1 MKQLLF
7 FLLVFVG
14 YNSWAQDFV
23 KIENI
28 NGKKY
33 YLYLVEEGVTLES
46 LSTDNGKNFVHIYLT
61 HMCCCFRRLPRPW
74 LHAQYR
80 RQAYRRYVV
89 QLPSTN

>member
-46 LSTDNGKNFVHIYLT
+46 LS
-61 HMCCCFRRLPRPW
+61 
-74 LHAQYR
+74 
-80 RQAYRRYVV
+80 RY
-89 QLPSTN
+89 